1 MGKIRVTMLI
11 LAGLLLLV
19 PGGFLAYVLPQHRV
33 VHVDGVEVKRVDG
46 RAVVVTPQQQP
57 APVSNSDVYFIHTSS
72 PERKEVQ
79 VFRNEDTGFGFP
91 WYFKFDAAELQG
103 QAQLLAR
110 DDNQLVLLTYY
121 GWRIPMLK
129 LFPNVVDVEA
139 WDSTTEPWPVFNIFF
154 LGVLVVLTGGIFWKL
169 RKLRQRWRDRKSAL
183 V

>member
-1 MGKIRVTMLI
+1 MGKVRVTMLM
-11 LAGLLLLV
+11 LAGLSLLV
-19 PGGFLAYVLPQHRV
+19 LGGFLAYVLPQHRV
-33 VHVDGVEVKRVDG
+33 VHVDGFEVKRVDG
-46 RAVVVTPQQQP
+46 RAVAVTPQQQP
-57 APVSNSDVYFIHTSS
+57 APVSGSDVYFIHASNPARTD
-72 PERKEVQ
+72 VH

-91 WYFKFDAAELQG
+91 WYLKFDAAELQG

-139 WDSTTEPWPVFNIFF
+139 WDSTTEPWPVFNIVF
-154 LGVLVVLTGGIFWKL
+154 LGMFAVLAGVIVWKF
-169 RKLRQRWRDRKSAL
+169 RSWRQRWRDRKNA